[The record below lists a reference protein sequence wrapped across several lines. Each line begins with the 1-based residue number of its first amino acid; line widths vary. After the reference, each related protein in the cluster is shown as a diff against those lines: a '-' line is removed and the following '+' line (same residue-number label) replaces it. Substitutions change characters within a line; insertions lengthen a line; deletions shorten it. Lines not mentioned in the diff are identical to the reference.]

1 MALHAA
7 AAALATTGGASGSSA
22 ITNGVTLLLGIVGQ
36 VVDMVIEHPV
46 LSIFFVAGM
55 LPIALSAVSR
65 LKNI

>member
-7 AAALATTGGASGSSA
+7 AAALATTGSTGSSA

-36 VVDMVIEHPV
+36 IMDMVIEHPV

-55 LPIALSAVSR
+55 LPIALNAVSR